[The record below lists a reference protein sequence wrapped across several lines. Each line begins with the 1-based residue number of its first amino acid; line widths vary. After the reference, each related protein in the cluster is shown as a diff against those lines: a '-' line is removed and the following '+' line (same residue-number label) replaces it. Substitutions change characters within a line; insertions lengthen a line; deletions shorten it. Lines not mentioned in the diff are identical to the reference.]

1 MPPAPENPRAI
12 TFVDGQNLFNAAKE
26 AFGYKYPNYDVVKL
40 SQELCSQRG
49 WTLTQARFYTGLPEP
64 SDPRH
69 AFWANK
75 LAAFGRQG
83 VVAYSRPL
91 RYRYEDVAR
100 PNGTTERL
108 RVPTE
113 KGIDIRLALDVIR
126 LAYSD
131 RLDVAVIL
139 SQDQDYSE
147 LAREIRAMSKGTSR
161 WIKVASAF
169 PQSDASTNRR
179 GIDGTDWIPIARE
192 TYDVC
197 LDPADYRPPK

>member
-1 MPPAPENPRAI
+1 MTSAPPNPRAI
-12 TFVDGQNLFNAAKE
+12 TFIDGQNLFNAAKQ
-26 AFGYKYPNYDVVKL
+26 AFGYKFPNYDVVKL
-40 SQELCSQRG
+40 SQELCTSRG
-49 WTLTQARFYTGLPEP
+49 WTLAQVRFYTGLPEP

-83 VVAYSRPL
+83 VVSYSRPL
-91 RYRYEDVAR
+91 RYRYEDIVRA
-100 PNGTTERL
+100 NGTTEHV

-131 RLDVAVIL
+131 RLDVALIF

-147 LAREIRAMSKGTSR
+147 VAREIRAMSRGMSR
-161 WIKVASAF
+161 WMKVASAF
-169 PQSDASTNRR
+169 PDSDASANKR
-179 GIDGTDWIPIARE
+179 GINDTDWIPISRV
-192 TYDVC
+192 TYDLC
-197 LDPADYRPPK
+197 IDPADYRPPK